1 MNLKKIFAA
10 LITISCIS
18 FEVFSANVYLEIE
31 AIESKKQDLIS
42 ARNGNPAQESEILEN
57 ARIEYQKAS
66 SSIDDE
72 ILRIAE
78 TDADGNM
85 LAEVKRR
92 RLEEKKAIKEQIDQ
106 RAKEEIAALKTGDS
120 SFEYQLV
127 KEIEQMENDL
137 KQERVIDSFEDP
149 RILTVKTYAGDKY
162 YWNTV
167 VRFYLD
173 SKQIFSQNVT
183 LNYQNLSGK
192 SPASISKSDD
202 ATYNDYL
209 DTVDYYD
216 GLLKSNDGTI
226 VAQIA
231 YVVQAL
237 DKSQPS
243 TYKVTINSIR
253 FVNTETGAVLQTVTP
268 ITSTYTF
275 KMSPQI
281 DIRTDEEKG
290 ITSKNKTAYSDS
302 STSIQSVT
310 GGDAV
315 TESKNKTVTGT
326 SSAPSKEQ
334 ILNSPDGRFNLGLMI
349 GDIPDYFSYSD
360 GIAAPVVNAYITVP
374 IGPYFYLDLECGGLP
389 TPQEFGSY
397 YNPDGYVLQVSGGG
411 GIYYQLPFKWYK
423 PGLYFGATVGFGS
436 NSGLKRIKGYS
447 YEEEILLLTKVNFG
461 IDFPIGDILVLTSD
475 YSMWY
480 VEDAGWA
487 PNCNFGIAL
496 NLN

>member
-10 LITISCIS
+10 LFTISFVA
-18 FEVFSANVYLEIE
+18 FEGFSANVYLEIE
-31 AIESKKQDLIS
+31 AIESKKQDLLS

-66 SSIDDE
+66 SSIDNE

-173 SKQIFSQNVT
+173 NKQIFSQNVT
-183 LNYQNLSGK
+183 LNYQNISGK
-192 SPASISKSDD
+192 SAASISKSDES
-202 ATYNDYL
+202 TYNDYL

-216 GLLKSNDGTI
+216 GLLKANDGTI

-231 YVVQAL
+231 YVVQAM

-268 ITSTYTF
+268 LTTTYTF
-275 KMSPQI
+275 KMSPQL

-290 ITSKNKTAYSDS
+290 IVSKNKTAYGDS
-302 STSIQSVT
+302 STSIQ
-310 GGDAV
+310 AV
-315 TESKNKTVTGT
+315 TTADTSSESKNKTVTST
-326 SSAPSKEQ
+326 APSKEQ
-334 ILNSPDGRFNLGLMI
+334 MLNTQDGRFLLGLMF
-349 GDIPDYFSYSD
+349 GDIPDYLSSD
-360 GIAAPVVNAYITVP
+360 LSLNAPVISAFMTVP
-374 IGPYFYLDLECGGLP
+374 IGPYFYFDFECGGLP
-389 TPQEFGSY
+389 TPKEFGKFT
-397 YNPDGYVLQVSGGG
+397 NPDGYVFQFSAGG
-411 GIYYQLPFKWYK
+411 GIYYQLPLKWFKPAFYM
-423 PGLYFGATVGFGS
+423 GATVGIGT
-436 NSGLKRIKGYS
+436 NSLLVNERAKS
-447 YEEEILLLTKVNFG
+447 YDGDVLLLTKFNFG
-461 IDFPIGDILVLTSD
+461 VDFPIGDILVLSSEG
-475 YSMWY
+475 SMWY

-487 PNCNFGIAL
+487 PCCNFGVSL